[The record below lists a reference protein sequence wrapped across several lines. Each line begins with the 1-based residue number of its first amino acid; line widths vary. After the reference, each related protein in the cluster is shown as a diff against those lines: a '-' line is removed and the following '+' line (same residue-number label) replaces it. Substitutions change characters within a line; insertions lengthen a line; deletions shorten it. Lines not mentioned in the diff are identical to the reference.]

1 MGNEGT
7 SAGQLLKQANRFK
20 REGQLDEA
28 IASSKLQRRIE
39 SNFSH

>member
-1 MGNEGT
+1 MSNQ
-7 SAGQLLKQANRFK
+7 SMNVGQLLKQANQLK
-20 REGQLDEA
+20 RVGKLDKA